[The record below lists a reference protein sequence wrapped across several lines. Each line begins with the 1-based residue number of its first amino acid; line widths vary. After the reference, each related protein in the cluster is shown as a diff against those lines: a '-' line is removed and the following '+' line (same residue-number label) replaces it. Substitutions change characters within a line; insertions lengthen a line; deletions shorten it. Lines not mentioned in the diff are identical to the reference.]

1 MTQIEA
7 GTQHN
12 VVPDTCRFVVDV
24 RTTDAYSNE
33 ETVGILR
40 AALRSDAVPRRGCA
54 STAAR
59 RSAGNIRW

>member
-33 ETVGILR
+33 ETVGIL
-40 AALRSDAVPRRGCA
+40 
-54 STAAR
+54 
-59 RSAGNIRW
+59 GNIRW